1 MQVGGSAT
9 RIPPMTLPPGT
20 RLGPYEIVATL
31 GAGGMGEVYRARD
44 ARLGREVALKVLPSE
59 VATSPDRLRRFEQEA
74 RAASA
79 ISHPNLLTVFDIGEQ
94 DGVRFL
100 VTELLEGETLRDL
113 LERGPT
119 SAAKALELT
128 AQFARGLAAAHERGI
143 VHRDLKPEN
152 LFLTRDG
159 HAKILDFGLAKV
171 LEPTAPQELATQVGG
186 FPTRHPPHPQH
197 PPDARQ
203 ETAPGLVFGT
213 VAYMSPEQVRGRP
226 ADARSDLFSLGVVL
240 LEMLTGRPPFRRDSA
255 AETMAAILKEEP
267 PRLSTSGVQLPPAL
281 ERVVRRLIAKVPAER
296 YPTARALLADLEG
309 PAAAHGSGI
318 SGVSGGAGGASAAS
332 RSAGFGSSAGFA
344 GSGSSGIRLA
354 AAPPSIAVLPFA
366 DMSPA
371 RDQDYF
377 CEGMAEELIHALA
390 RLPGLRV
397 ASRTAAFQFKGHAG
411 DMRAVGDRL
420 GVESVLEGSVR
431 KAGERLRI
439 TLQLVDVASGYQQW
453 TGRYDRDLADVFA
466 VQEEIAV
473 AVAQALRGVLAEI
486 ERKASAPA
494 PTHSVEAYECYLRG
508 RQFFSRFDRR
518 SLHLAREMFRRAA
531 EIDSDYALA
540 YAGVADCA
548 AFLFGMWR
556 GGEAALAEA
565 DTASRRALELAPG
578 LASTHASRALALFL
592 DGSFDDAGVE
602 FEVAL
607 RLDPLQFEALYF
619 YARMRFEQ
627 GQVEEAAALFER
639 AMGARPE
646 DYQAPV
652 LLGMARRALG
662 QEAGSLE
669 ALRRGLDV
677 VSRHVELNPDDARA
691 YYLGGLACVRLGE
704 RERGLEWGARAL
716 ELEPEEPIVIYNV
729 AGIYALTGESE
740 RALDC
745 LELAMAGGWGRK
757 DWLAQ
762 DSDFE
767 TLRAHPRFQKLVA
780 S

>member
-1 MQVGGSAT
+1 
-9 RIPPMTLPPGT
+9 MTLPPGT
-20 RLGPYEIVATL
+20 RLGPYEIVAPL

-44 ARLGREVALKVLPSE
+44 ARLERDVALKVLPGE
-59 VATSPDRLRRFEQEA
+59 VAGDADRLRRFEQEA

-79 ISHPNLLTVFDIGEQ
+79 ISHPNLLAVFDVGEQ
-94 DGVRFL
+94 DGLRFL
-100 VTELLEGETLRDL
+100 VTELLEGETLREL
-113 LERGPT
+113 LERGPLA
-119 SAAKALELT
+119 AAKALELT

-159 HAKILDFGLAKV
+159 HAKVLDFGLAKV
-171 LEPTAPQELATQVGG
+171 LGPTDPDEIATQVGG
-186 FPTRHPPHPQH
+186 FPTRHG
-197 PPDARQ
+197 
-203 ETAPGLVFGT
+203 TAPGLVFGT

-267 PRLSTSGVQLPPAL
+267 PRLAPSGGLLPPAL

-309 PAAAHGSGI
+309 PTAAGAA
-318 SGVSGGAGGASAAS
+318 SGVRMAARTS
-332 RSAGFGSSAGFA
+332 GFGSSGESTGSAGW
-344 GSGSSGIRLA
+344 SGSSSSGVRLA

-397 ASRTAAFQFKGHAG
+397 ASRTAAFQFKGHSG
-411 DMRAVGDRL
+411 DMRAVGERL

-431 KAGERLRI
+431 KAGDRLRI

-473 AVAQALRGVLAEI
+473 AVAQALRVVLAEI
-486 ERKASAPA
+486 ERKASASV
-494 PTHSVEAYECYLRG
+494 PTRSVEAYECYLRG
-508 RQFFSRFDRR
+508 RQFFYRFDRR
-518 SLHLAREMFRRAA
+518 SLLLAREMFRRAA
-531 EIDSDYALA
+531 TIDPDYALA

-556 GGEAALAEA
+556 GGDEALAEA
-565 DTASRRALELAPG
+565 EMASRRALELAPG

-592 DGSFDDAGVE
+592 DSRYGEAEAE
-602 FEVAL
+602 FEIAL
-607 RLDPLQFEALYF
+607 RFDPMQFEALYF

-627 GQVEEAAALFER
+627 GRVEEAAALFER

-652 LLGMARRALG
+652 LLGMARRSLG

-729 AGIYALTGESE
+729 AGIYALAGETE

-745 LELAMAGGWGRK
+745 LELAMAGGWGRR

-767 TLRAHPRFQKLVA
+767 TLRDHPRFLA
-780 S
+780 LIAPG

>member
-1 MQVGGSAT
+1 MALS
-9 RIPPMTLPPGT
+9 PGT
-20 RLGPYEIVATL
+20 RLGPYEIVAAL

-44 ARLGREVALKVLPSE
+44 VRLHREVALKVLPSE
-59 VATSPDRLRRFEQEA
+59 VATNPDRLRRFEQEA

-79 ISHPNLLTVFDIGEQ
+79 ISHPNLLAVFDIGEQ
-94 DGVRFL
+94 AGVRFL
-100 VTELLEGETLRDL
+100 VTELLEGETLRDR
-113 LERGPT
+113 LERGPLG
-119 SAAKALELT
+119 AAKAVELT
-128 AQFARGLAAAHERGI
+128 AQWARGLAAAHERGV

-159 HAKILDFGLAKV
+159 HAKVLDFGLAKV
-171 LEPTAPQELATQVGG
+171 APAVPSGEVATQVGG
-186 FPTRHPPHPQH
+186 FPTRAGQ
-197 PPDARQ
+197 A
-203 ETAPGLVFGT
+203 APGGTEAGLVFGT

-226 ADARSDLFSLGVVL
+226 ADARSDLFALGVVL
-240 LEMLTGRPPFRRDSA
+240 LEMVTGRPPFRRDSA

-267 PRLSTSGVQLPPAL
+267 PRLAASGLQLPPAL
-281 ERVVRRLIAKVPAER
+281 ERIVRRLLAKVPAER

-309 PAAAHGSGI
+309 PGSLSAGASGSGGFAGA
-318 SGVSGGAGGASAAS
+318 SPPGSAGGHST
-332 RSAGFGSSAGFA
+332 GPGSTA
-344 GSGSSGIRLA
+344 GSGSSGVRLA

-366 DMSPA
+366 DMSPE
-371 RDQDYF
+371 RNQDYF

-411 DMRAVGDRL
+411 DLRVVGDRL

-431 KAGERLRI
+431 KAGDRLRI

-473 AVAQALRGVLAEI
+473 AVAQALRGVLAEL
-486 ERKASAPA
+486 ERQAST
-494 PTHSVEAYECYLRG
+494 PTPTRSVEAYEYYLRG
-508 RQFFSRFDRR
+508 RQFFYRFDRK

-531 EIDSDYALA
+531 AIDPDYALA
-540 YAGVADCA
+540 YAGTADCA
-548 AFLFGMWR
+548 AFLHGMWR
-556 GGEAALAEA
+556 GGEEALAEA
-565 DTASRRALELAPG
+565 DAASRRALELAPD
-578 LASTHASRALALFL
+578 LASTHASRALAIFL
-592 DGSFDDAGVE
+592 NGHYEAAAVE
-602 FEVAL
+602 FEIAL

-627 GQVEEAAALFER
+627 GRVEEAAALFER

-662 QEAGSLE
+662 QEQGSLE
-669 ALRRGLDV
+669 ALHRGLDV

-716 ELEPEEPIVIYNV
+716 ELEPEEPIVLYNV
-729 AGIYALTGESE
+729 AGIYALAGESD

-745 LELAMAGGWGRK
+745 LEVAMAGGWGRR

-767 TLRAHPRFQKLVA
+767 TLRDHRRFQAIVA
-780 S
+780 PELG

>member
-1 MQVGGSAT
+1 
-9 RIPPMTLPPGT
+9 MTLSPGT
-20 RLGPYEIVATL
+20 RLGRYEIVAAL

-44 ARLGREVALKVLPSE
+44 ARLGRDVALKVLPGE
-59 VATSPDRLRRFEQEA
+59 VAADPDRLRRFEQEA

-79 ISHPNLLTVFDIGEQ
+79 ISHPNLLAVFDIGEQ
-94 DGVRFL
+94 EGVRFL
-100 VTELLEGETLRDL
+100 VTELLEGETLRHL
-113 LERGPT
+113 LERGPLG
-119 SAAKALELT
+119 AARALELT

-171 LEPTAPQELATQVGG
+171 RPPTAPEELATQVGG
-186 FPTRHPPHPQH
+186 FP
-197 PPDARQ
+197 ARQ
-203 ETAPGLVFGT
+203 EPQGLQQTAPGLVFGT
-213 VAYMSPEQVRGRP
+213 VAYMSPEQVRGRA
-226 ADARSDLFSLGVVL
+226 ADERSDLFALGAVL
-240 LEMLTGRPPFRRDSA
+240 LEMVTGRPPFRRDSA

-267 PRLSTSGVQLPPAL
+267 PRLAASGLQLPPAL
-281 ERVVRRLIAKVPAER
+281 ERIARRLLAKVAAER

-309 PAAAHGSGI
+309 ATT
-318 SGVSGGAGGASAAS
+318 GASPASGAS
-332 RSAGFGSSAGFA
+332 RSGSSAGSGVRFA
-344 GSGSSGIRLA
+344 A
-354 AAPPSIAVLPFA
+354 VAAPPSIAVLPFA

-411 DMRAVGDRL
+411 DMREVGDRL

-431 KAGERLRI
+431 KSGDRLRI

-453 TGRYDRDLADVFA
+453 TGRYDRELADVFA
-466 VQEEIAV
+466 VQEEIAL

-486 ERKASAPA
+486 ERKASAPV
-494 PTHSVEAYECYLRG
+494 PTRSVEAYECYLRG
-508 RQFFSRFDRR
+508 RQFFSRFDRK
-518 SLHLAREMFRRAA
+518 SLLLAREMFRRAA
-531 EIDSDYALA
+531 DIDPDYALA

-548 AFLFGMWR
+548 AFLFGMW
-556 GGEAALAEA
+556 GGGDEALVEA
-565 DTASRRALELAPG
+565 DRASRRALELAPG
-578 LASTHASRALALFL
+578 LASTHASRGLAQFL
-592 DGSFDDAGVE
+592 NGHYAEAEAEFDI
-602 FEVAL
+602 AL

-627 GQVEEAAALFER
+627 ARVEEAAALFER

-662 QEAGSLE
+662 QEQGSLE

-691 YYLGGLACVRLGE
+691 YYLGGLACVRLGD
-704 RERGLEWGARAL
+704 RERGLDWGARAL
-716 ELEPEEPIVIYNV
+716 ELEPDEPIVIYNV
-729 AGIYALTGESE
+729 AGIYALAGESD

-745 LELAMAGGWGRK
+745 LERAMAGGWGRK
-757 DWLAQ
+757 DWLVH

-767 TLRAHPRFQKLVA
+767 SLRQHPRFRA
-780 S
+780 ITGT

>member
-1 MQVGGSAT
+1 
-9 RIPPMTLPPGT
+9 MTVPPGT
-20 RLGPYEIVATL
+20 RLGPYEIVAAL

-44 ARLGREVALKVLPSE
+44 ARLGRDVALKVLPGE
-59 VATSPDRLRRFEQEA
+59 VAGNPDRLRRFEQEA

-79 ISHPNLLTVFDIGEQ
+79 ISHPNLLAVFDIGEQ
-94 DGVRFL
+94 GGVRFL

-113 LERGPT
+113 LERGPL
-119 SAAKALELT
+119 SAPKALELT

-171 LEPTAPQELATQVGG
+171 LGPTAPEELATQVGG
-186 FPTRHPPHPQH
+186 FPTRHG
-197 PPDARQ
+197 
-203 ETAPGLVFGT
+203 TAPGLVFGT

-267 PRLSTSGVQLPPAL
+267 PRLAPSGVQLPPAL
-281 ERVVRRLIAKVPAER
+281 ERVVRRLLAKLPAER
-296 YPTARALLADLEG
+296 YPTARALLAELEG
-309 PAAAHGSGI
+309 PTAAAIASSGARPTT
-318 SGVSGGAGGASAAS
+318 G
-332 RSAGFGSSAGFA
+332 SAGFGSSAGSA
-344 GSGSSGIRLA
+344 GSGGSGTSGVRLA

-366 DMSPA
+366 DMSPG

-411 DMRAVGDRL
+411 DMRAVGERL

-431 KAGERLRI
+431 KAGDRLRI

-453 TGRYDRDLADVFA
+453 TGRYDRELADVFA

-486 ERKASAPA
+486 ERKASAA
-494 PTHSVEAYECYLRG
+494 VPTRSVEAYECYLRG
-508 RQFFSRFDRR
+508 RQFFYRFDRR

-531 EIDSDYALA
+531 AIDPDYALA
-540 YAGVADCA
+540 YAGAADCA

-556 GGEAALAEA
+556 GGDEALAEA

-592 DGSFDDAGVE
+592 DSRYGEAEVE
-602 FEVAL
+602 FEIAL
-607 RLDPLQFEALYF
+607 RFDPQQFEALYV

-627 GQVEEAAALFER
+627 GRIEEAAALFER

-677 VSRHVELNPDDARA
+677 VTRHVELNPDDARA

-704 RERGLEWGARAL
+704 RERGLDWGARAL

-729 AGIYALTGESE
+729 AGIYALAGESE

-745 LELAMAGGWGRK
+745 LELAMAGGWGRR

-767 TLRAHPRFQKLVA
+767 TLRDHPRFQKLVA
-780 S
+780 P

>member
-1 MQVGGSAT
+1 MAF
-9 RIPPMTLPPGT
+9 PPGT
-20 RLGPYEIVATL
+20 RFGPYEILVAL

-44 ARLGREVALKVLPSE
+44 ARLAREVALKVLPGE
-59 VATSPDRLRRFEQEA
+59 LAAHLDRLRRFEQEA

-94 DGVRFL
+94 DGVPYL
-100 VTELLEGETLRDL
+100 VTELLEGETLRSR
-113 LERGPT
+113 LERGPL
-119 SAAKALELT
+119 AAARAIDLT
-128 AQFARGLAAAHERGI
+128 AQWARGLAAAHERGI

-171 LEPTAPQELATQVGG
+171 TAPPSPAEAATQVGG
-186 FPTRHPPHPQH
+186 FPAPAGGAPLPVT
-197 PPDARQ
+197 
-203 ETAPGLVFGT
+203 EPGLVFGT
-213 VAYMSPEQVRGRP
+213 VAYMSPEQVRGQP
-226 ADARSDLFSLGVVL
+226 ADARSDLFALGVVL
-240 LEMLTGRPPFRRDSA
+240 VETLTGRPPFRRDSA

-267 PRLSTSGVQLPPAL
+267 PRLHTSGVQVPPAL
-281 ERVVRRLIAKVPAER
+281 ERIVRRLLAKAPAER
-296 YPTARALLADLEG
+296 YPTARALLADFEG
-309 PAAAHGSGI
+309 KASLSGGSAGEIGGSG
-318 SGVSGGAGGASAAS
+318 GMGGIGGIGASAAHS
-332 RSAGFGSSAGFA
+332 SSGFGSSGA
-344 GSGSSGIRLA
+344 RLA
-354 AAPPSIAVLPFA
+354 ASGAATPPSIAVLPFA

-397 ASRTAAFQFKGHAG
+397 ASRTAAFQFKGHTG
-411 DMRAVGDRL
+411 DMRDVGERL
-420 GVESVLEGSVR
+420 GVENVLEGSVR
-431 KAGERLRI
+431 KAGDRLRI
-439 TLQLVDVASGYQQW
+439 TLQLVDASSGYQQW
-453 TGRYDRDLADVFA
+453 TGRYDRELADVFA

-486 ERKASAPA
+486 ERKASAP
-494 PTHSVEAYECYLRG
+494 TRSVEAYECYLRG
-508 RQFFSRFDRR
+508 RQFFYRFDKR

-531 EIDSDYALA
+531 EIDPDYALA

-556 GGEAALAEA
+556 GGDEALAEA
-565 DTASRRALELAPG
+565 DRASRQALELAPG
-578 LASTHASRALALFL
+578 LASTHASRALAIFL
-592 DGSFDDAGVE
+592 GGRYDEAEVE

-627 GQVEEAAALFER
+627 GRIEEAAALFER

-662 QEAGSLE
+662 QEQSSLE

-677 VSRHVELNPDDARA
+677 VARHVELNPDDARA
-691 YYLGGLACVRLGE
+691 FYLGGLACVRLGE
-704 RERGLEWGARAL
+704 RERGLEWGVRAL

-729 AGIYALTGESE
+729 AGIYALTCESE

-745 LELAMAGGWGRK
+745 LELAMAGGWGRR

-767 TLRAHPRFQKLVA
+767 TLRDHPRFRKLVA
-780 S
+780 SR

>member
-1 MQVGGSAT
+1 MA
-9 RIPPMTLPPGT
+9 LPPGT
-20 RLGPYEIVATL
+20 RLGPYEIVAAL

-44 ARLGREVALKVLPSE
+44 ARLGREVALKVLPGE
-59 VATSPDRLRRFEQEA
+59 VATHPDRLRRFEQEA

-79 ISHPNLLTVFDIGEQ
+79 ISHPNLLAVFDIGEQ
-94 DGVRFL
+94 DGVRYL

-113 LERGPT
+113 LERGPLT
-119 SAAKALELT
+119 AAKAVELT
-128 AQFARGLAAAHERGI
+128 VQFARGLAAAHERGI

-159 HAKILDFGLAKV
+159 HAKILDFGLAKAV
-171 LEPTAPQELATQVGG
+171 GPTAPQELATQVGG
-186 FPTRHPPHPQH
+186 FPTRQDPQG
-197 PPDARQ
+197 Q
-203 ETAPGLVFGT
+203 QQTAPGLVFGT

-226 ADARSDLFSLGVVL
+226 ADARSDLFALGVVL
-240 LEMLTGRPPFRRDSA
+240 LEMVTGRPPFRRDSA

-267 PRLSTSGVQLPPAL
+267 PRSAASGVQLPPAL
-281 ERVVRRLIAKVPAER
+281 ERVARRLIAKVPAER

-309 PAAAHGSGI
+309 PDASRRSDISGI
-318 SGVSGGAGGASAAS
+318 AGAPGGGSAAGSASA
-332 RSAGFGSSAGFA
+332 FGSSA
-344 GSGSSGIRLA
+344 GSGSSGVRLA
-354 AAPPSIAVLPFA
+354 VAPPSIAVLPFA

-453 TGRYDRDLADVFA
+453 TGRFDRDLADVFA

-473 AVAQALRGVLAEI
+473 AVAQALRGVLAEL
-486 ERKASAPA
+486 ERQAATPV
-494 PTHSVEAYECYLRG
+494 PTRSVEAYEYYLRG
-508 RQFFSRFDRR
+508 RQFFSRFDRK
-518 SLHLAREMFRRAA
+518 SLHLSREMFRRAVA
-531 EIDSDYALA
+531 IDPDYALA
-540 YAGVADCA
+540 HAGAADCA
-548 AFLFGMWR
+548 AFLHGMWR
-556 GGEAALAEA
+556 GGEEALAEA
-565 DTASRRALELAPG
+565 DAASRRALELAPG
-578 LASTHASRALALFL
+578 LASTHASRALAIFL
-592 DGSFDDAGVE
+592 AGRYDEAERE
-602 FEVAL
+602 FEIAL

-627 GQVEEAAALFER
+627 ARVEEAAALFER

-662 QEAGSLE
+662 QEQGSLE

-691 YYLGGLACVRLGE
+691 YYLGGLACVRLGD
-704 RERGLEWGARAL
+704 RERGLDWGARAL
-716 ELEPEEPIVIYNV
+716 ELEPDEPIVIYNV
-729 AGIYALTGESE
+729 AGIYALAGESD

-745 LELAMAGGWGRK
+745 LERAMAGGWGRK
-757 DWLAQ
+757 DWLVH

-767 TLRAHPRFQKLVA
+767 SLRQHPRFRALTGT
-780 S
+780 

>member
-1 MQVGGSAT
+1 
-9 RIPPMTLPPGT
+9 MTLSPGT
-20 RLGPYEIVATL
+20 RLGRYEIVAAL

-44 ARLGREVALKVLPSE
+44 ARLGRDVALKVLPGE
-59 VATSPDRLRRFEQEA
+59 VAADPDRLRRFEQEA

-79 ISHPNLLTVFDIGEQ
+79 ISHPNLLAVFDIGEQ
-94 DGVRFL
+94 EGVRFL

-113 LERGPT
+113 LERGPLG
-119 SAAKALELT
+119 AARALELT

-171 LEPTAPQELATQVGG
+171 RPPTAPEELATQVGG
-186 FPTRHPPHPQH
+186 FPTRQEPQG
-197 PPDARQ
+197 Q
-203 ETAPGLVFGT
+203 QQTAPGLVFGT
-213 VAYMSPEQVRGRP
+213 VAYMSPEQVRGRA
-226 ADARSDLFSLGVVL
+226 ADERSDLFALGAVL
-240 LEMLTGRPPFRRDSA
+240 LEMVTGRPPFRRDSA

-267 PRLSTSGVQLPPAL
+267 PRLAASGLQLPPAL
-281 ERVVRRLIAKVPAER
+281 ERIARRLLAKVAAER

-309 PAAAHGSGI
+309 ATT
-318 SGVSGGAGGASAAS
+318 GASPASGAS
-332 RSAGFGSSAGFA
+332 RSGSSAGSGVRFA
-344 GSGSSGIRLA
+344 A
-354 AAPPSIAVLPFA
+354 VAAPPSIAVLPFA

-411 DMRAVGDRL
+411 DMREVGDRL

-431 KAGERLRI
+431 KSGDRLRI

-453 TGRYDRDLADVFA
+453 TGRYDRELADVFA
-466 VQEEIAV
+466 VQEEIAL

-486 ERKASAPA
+486 ERKASAPV
-494 PTHSVEAYECYLRG
+494 PTRSVEAYECYLRG
-508 RQFFSRFDRR
+508 RQFFSRFDRK
-518 SLHLAREMFRRAA
+518 SLLLAREMFRRAA
-531 EIDSDYALA
+531 DIDPDYALA

-548 AFLFGMWR
+548 AFLFGMW
-556 GGEAALAEA
+556 GGGDEALVEA
-565 DTASRRALELAPG
+565 DRASRRALELAPG
-578 LASTHASRALALFL
+578 LASTHASRGLAQFL
-592 DGSFDDAGVE
+592 NGHYAEAEAEFDI
-602 FEVAL
+602 AL

-627 GQVEEAAALFER
+627 ARVEEAAALFER

-662 QEAGSLE
+662 QEQGSLE

-691 YYLGGLACVRLGE
+691 YYLGGLACVRLGD
-704 RERGLEWGARAL
+704 RERGLDWGARAL
-716 ELEPEEPIVIYNV
+716 ELEPDEPIVIYNV
-729 AGIYALTGESE
+729 AGIYALAGESD

-745 LELAMAGGWGRK
+745 LERAMAGGWGRK
-757 DWLAQ
+757 DWLVH

-767 TLRAHPRFQKLVA
+767 SLRQHPRFRA
-780 S
+780 ITGT